1 MELVLQELQA
11 KLQTWSPDTA
21 DRVRQSILEL
31 IELADLNILDI
42 ARPREVEQDVLDAID
57 EP

>member
-1 MELVLQELQA
+1 MELVLQELQT
-11 KLQTWSPDTA
+11 KLQTWPPATA

-31 IELADLNILDI
+31 IELADLDLLDI
-42 ARPREVEQDVLDAID
+42 ARPRIVEQDVLDSID